1 MEGLT
6 NWWIFIKEGREK
18 VKISNFLF
26 YICISI
32 VTFLKKAEIMFKER
46 MDDVVQGTILYYL
59 GHGRSLR
66 ERVGSALSSLINDS
80 LSSVI
85 PPFIFLRFF
94 K

>member
-1 MEGLT
+1 MK
-6 NWWIFIKEGREK
+6 IFEFFILYLYKYCD
-18 VKISNFLF
+18 I
-26 YICISI
+26 I
-32 VTFLKKAEIMFKER
+32 KKAEIMFKER

-85 PPFIFLRFF
+85 PPFIFLRFL